1 MKKSCIKNK
10 ERYIIYKERQNCST
24 EEILMIIEIRAK
36 NCFAFDEQIAF
47 SMKADM
53 RNRKFASNVH
63 KENNFNILKTAGIYG
78 PNNAGK
84 TCLIKCI
91 KAIRQIL
98 LNKKP
103 GLMTNIF
110 TDSSICELG
119 VTFLGFGRKFSYDF
133 KYDAEKKEFVYE
145 NFSELLKDQYGNEKE
160 VSWLVKDAIQEQYFC
175 ADKDAIQ
182 MMPLMAKNNLLC
194 YLIDTS
200 KFEHLEEMKKIIIA
214 FAEKI
219 DIINMNN
226 IPMEH
231 TIKLMKNRDQLQQ
244 KIVDFIKNADL
255 YMDNYE
261 YVDMD
266 QIKLRAEDE
275 GEKPDEK
282 VLELPETIMNQI
294 RLVSTYKG
302 VHVPSMLFDST
313 GTKKIAALAGYVI
326 EGLEQGRIL
335 VIDELDSSIHFKLTR
350 AIVAMFNNELNVNA
364 QMIFTVHDINL
375 MDCKKMFRKE
385 QIWFVHKDKEG
396 VYVYSLADFTAQQ
409 GVRDTTDIM
418 EKYRKGALGA
428 LPDPDLINSLLN
440 IKGNEKGGVTDDK

>member
-1 MKKSCIKNK
+1 
-10 ERYIIYKERQNCST
+10 
-24 EEILMIIEIRAK
+24 MIIEIRAK
-36 NCFAFDEQIAF
+36 NCFVFDEQIIF

-53 RNRKFASNVH
+53 RNKKFASNVH
-63 KENNFNILKTAGIYG
+63 RENNFNILKTAGIYG

-103 GLMTNIF
+103 GLMPNIF
-110 TDSSICELG
+110 TDSDICELG
-119 VTFLGFGRKFSYDF
+119 VTFLALGRKFSYDF
-133 KYDAEKKEFVYE
+133 KYDTAEKEFIYE
-145 NFSELLKDQYGNEKE
+145 SFSEILKDQYGNEKE
-160 VSWLVKDAIQEQYFC
+160 IFWLVKDSVQEQYSC
-175 ADKDAIQ
+175 ADEDAVQ

-200 KFEHLEEMKKIIIA
+200 KFEHLEEMKKIIVD
-214 FAEKI
+214 FAGKI

-231 TIKLMKNRDQLQQ
+231 TIKLMKNKNQLQQ
-244 KIVDFIKNADL
+244 KVVDFIKNADL
-255 YMDNYE
+255 YMDNFE
-261 YVDMD
+261 YADMD
-266 QIKLRAEDE
+266 QIKVKAEDE
-275 GEKPDEK
+275 SEKPDEK
-282 VLELPETIMNQI
+282 VLELPETIMDQI

-313 GTKKIAALAGYVI
+313 GTKKIAALAGYVV

-350 AIVAMFNNELNVNA
+350 AIVAMFNNELNINA
-364 QMIFTVHDINL
+364 QMIFTIHDINL
-375 MDCKKMFRKE
+375 MDCKKLFRKE
-385 QIWFVHKDKEG
+385 QIWFVHKDKDG

-409 GVRDTTDIM
+409 GVRDTTDII

-428 LPDPDLINSLLN
+428 LPDPELLNSLLS
-440 IKGNEKGGVTDDK
+440 IKGDGKGGAADGE